1 VVSFIL
7 KSVKLLFFGPTIC
20 NVIFIFDIKLGTIII
35 FAHIVIFHIVFLSVF
50 ERIIH
55 TQQLYV
61 ASQSVI
67 IFLYLLNKN

>member
-61 ASQSVI
+61 AQSVI